1 MEKFSD
7 NNFQVINM
15 NYKLKKIK
23 NKKKNKNNYKN
34 IETFET
40 LENINNISKN
50 ETQNQNI
57 EGFKDSDY
65 DGIDNVKDNKKK
77 GGASPID
84 KLTELINKIYNSVVN
99 TNHVIAK
106 KIAMLLSKNKAT
118 EKDVIKIRQ
127 YIAWSESIL
136 AAAYVT
142 YNMFFI
148 MYYKDID
155 KTKLIDISRKRAEEY
170 EKELNDKRS
179 LFIFPFNIFLYFF
192 KYSIYLTEVINYYL
206 TNNNGNENKDVNY
219 SSKFLFIFIFL
230 VIFFKFS
237 ASFMKDFLISALK
250 FKYTI
255 FSVFV
260 LITIVLLWGSDFV
273 TTLKEK
279 IVGLGKGGSISDFCL
294 FLLNRFI
301 KLLIVIFVG
310 VPMSVIMFV
319 FYIYIYAFGS
329 IIYYKNFSFTKIYET
344 ITNINEFI
352 KNSKMKKEVDK
363 NSFMEMLGVNYIMS
377 IIDFMY
383 SKLILMAFIIIYIIG
398 CFDYYKNISSTS
410 GNLKKGLIFLNICLI
425 SIFTAVIMMFYTLE
439 QRNEI
444 KLQSNGGSNG
454 VPTGVSTSPSSTG
467 PSSTGPSSTGPS
479 STGPSSTGPSSN
491 VVSNENCKI

>member
-40 LENINNISKN
+40 LDNIQTESLSKKDSNKEILNN
-50 ETQNQNI
+50 TI

-301 KLLIVIFVG
+301 KLLIVKYF
-310 VPMSVIMFV
+310 
-319 FYIYIYAFGS
+319 
-329 IIYYKNFSFTKIYET
+329 K
-344 ITNINEFI
+344 
-352 KNSKMKKEVDK
+352 
-363 NSFMEMLGVNYIMS
+363 
-377 IIDFMY
+377 
-383 SKLILMAFIIIYIIG
+383 
-398 CFDYYKNISSTS
+398 
-410 GNLKKGLIFLNICLI
+410 
-425 SIFTAVIMMFYTLE
+425 
-439 QRNEI
+439 
-444 KLQSNGGSNG
+444 
-454 VPTGVSTSPSSTG
+454 
-467 PSSTGPSSTGPS
+467 
-479 STGPSSTGPSSN
+479 
-491 VVSNENCKI
+491 

>member
-40 LENINNISKN
+40 LENINNNSNNKPP
-50 ETQNQNI
+50 NQNI

-65 DGIDNVKDNKKK
+65 DGIDNVKDNKRKT
-77 GGASPID
+77 GASPID
-84 KLTELINKIYNSVVN
+84 KLTELINKIYKFVVN

-118 EKDVIKIRQ
+118 EKDVIRIRQ
-127 YIAWSESIL
+127 YIAWSESVL
-136 AAAYVT
+136 AASYVT

-155 KTKLIDISRKRAEEY
+155 GTKLIEISRERLEKY
-170 EKELNDKRS
+170 EIELSNQKS
-179 LFIFPFNIFLYFF
+179 LFIFPLNIFMYFF
-192 KYSIYLTEVINYYL
+192 KNSIYFTETINSYL
-206 TNNNGNENKDVNY
+206 TDNTGNKNKDINY

-230 VIFFKFS
+230 IIFFKYS
-237 ASFMKDFLISALK
+237 ALFIKDFLIGAIK
-250 FKYTI
+250 FKFITI
-255 FSVFV
+255 FAAFVFFCV
-260 LITIVLLWGSDFV
+260 FITIGFLSYIDFRIMC
-273 TTLKEK
+273 KE
-279 IVGLGKGGSISDFCL
+279 GAERNNNKGFCGMISLYEIGFTIL
-294 FLLNRFI
+294 YRVI
-301 KLLIVIFVG
+301 KLVMNIFFG
-310 VPMSVIMFV
+310 VPMGIILFV

-344 ITNINEFI
+344 ITDIDQVI

-363 NSFMEMLGVNYIMS
+363 NSFMEILGVNFILNL
-377 IIDFMY
+377 IDIMY
-383 SKLILMAFIIIYIIG
+383 SKLILMAFIIIYIFG

-410 GNLKKGLIFLNICLI
+410 GNLKISLIFLNICLI
-425 SIFTAVIMMFYTLE
+425 IIFASVIFMFYTLE

-444 KLQSNGGSNG
+444 KLTSNGGL
-454 VPTGVSTSPSSTG
+454 TGVSTG
-467 PSSTGPSSTGPS
+467 
-479 STGPSSTGPSSN
+479 
-491 VVSNENCKI
+491 

>member
-219 SSKFLFIFIFL
+219 SSKFLF
-230 VIFFKFS
+230 
-237 ASFMKDFLISALK
+237 
-250 FKYTI
+250 
-255 FSVFV
+255 
-260 LITIVLLWGSDFV
+260 
-273 TTLKEK
+273 
-279 IVGLGKGGSISDFCL
+279 L
-294 FLLNRFI
+294 F
-301 KLLIVIFVG
+301 
-310 VPMSVIMFV
+310 
-319 FYIYIYAFGS
+319 
-329 IIYYKNFSFTKIYET
+329 
-344 ITNINEFI
+344 
-352 KNSKMKKEVDK
+352 
-363 NSFMEMLGVNYIMS
+363 
-377 IIDFMY
+377 
-383 SKLILMAFIIIYIIG
+383 
-398 CFDYYKNISSTS
+398 
-410 GNLKKGLIFLNICLI
+410 
-425 SIFTAVIMMFYTLE
+425 
-439 QRNEI
+439 
-444 KLQSNGGSNG
+444 
-454 VPTGVSTSPSSTG
+454 
-467 PSSTGPSSTGPS
+467 
-479 STGPSSTGPSSN
+479 
-491 VVSNENCKI
+491 

>member
-40 LENINNISKN
+40 LDNIQTESLSKKDSNKEILNN
-50 ETQNQNI
+50 TI

-77 GGASPID
+77 GGVSPID

-136 AAAYVT
+136 AASYVT

-148 MYYKDID
+148 MYYKNID
-155 KTKLIDISRKRAEEY
+155 GTELIDISRKRVEEY

-192 KYSIYLTEVINYYL
+192 KYSIYLTEVINSYL
-206 TNNNGNENKDVNY
+206 TKNTGNENKDVNY
-219 SSKFLFIFIFL
+219 SSKFLFIFVFL

-273 TTLKEK
+273 TTFKEK

-301 KLLIVIFVG
+301 KLLMVLFLG
-310 VPMSVIMFV
+310 VPMSIIMFV

-329 IIYYKNFSFTKIYET
+329 IFYYRNFSFTKTYET
-344 ITNINEFI
+344 ITKINEFI

-383 SKLILMAFIIIYIIG
+383 SKLILTAFIIIFIIG
-398 CFDYYKNISSTS
+398 FFDYYKNISLTS
-410 GNLKKGLIFLNICLI
+410 GNLRKTLLLIKICLI
-425 SIFTAVIMMFYTLE
+425 AIFAAVIMTIYILE
-439 QRNEI
+439 KRNEI
-444 KLQSNGGSNG
+444 KLGSNGGPN
-454 VPTGVSTSPSSTG
+454 
-467 PSSTGPSSTGPS
+467 
-479 STGPSSTGPSSN
+479 
-491 VVSNENCKI
+491 NEECKINVNKTI